1 MKPIS
6 HYFIRQSVT
15 ETVDPEEDME
25 EEGDENINEG
35 PSGDN
40 GSSSTAGRK
49 YNFNPQWQKTFP
61 WLIFDDNLMYCKYC
75 RGQKQAGNSAFVSGN
90 PHFKRDTVQ
99 KHSKSRRHALC
110 RDAYIARE
118 NKESATMQAAVRRQ
132 VLLSEEEKRRQ
143 LKIKFNIAYYI
154 AKEETAFVKFGPL
167 ITLHKKNGVDINP
180 TYDNDKRCAEMIG
193 QIADTMKG
201 SLAEKLRAAHYLS
214 VLIDGDSDIS
224 NTECEIVYVRL
235 LENGKPVNLLVGQ
248 QSLEHSHALG
258 KKAVSLF
265 VIDFFLYNI

>member
-1 MKPIS
+1 M
-6 HYFIRQSVT
+6 
-15 ETVDPEEDME
+15 
-25 EEGDENINEG
+25 
-35 PSGDN
+35 
-40 GSSSTAGRK
+40 
-49 YNFNPQWQKTFP
+49 
-61 WLIFDDNLMYCKYC
+61 
-75 RGQKQAGNSAFVSGN
+75 
-90 PHFKRDTVQ
+90 
-99 KHSKSRRHALC
+99 
-110 RDAYIARE
+110 
-118 NKESATMQAAVRRQ
+118 
-132 VLLSEEEKRRQ
+132 
-143 LKIKFNIAYYI
+143 
-154 AKEETAFVKFGPL
+154 KFGPL
-167 ITLHKKNGVDINP
+167 ITLHEKNGVDINP

-265 VIDFFLYNI
+265 VYRFFLDNI